1 MTDKGAA
8 IRGKLSPS
16 YVPMDGIELSAIT
29 GLCFTGMGLKT
40 CKSVLPDDDFV
51 IREDLPYYTQTLR
64 GKNSYCLECCS
75 TNPKEMDWWQLIC
88 PVDFLTAITTN
99 FYGYQFRFARL
110 QTLSDLEVI
119 TCPLKRSACTYDGNT
134 LVNCSSTD
142 NTYLWS
148 YTLHV
153 QVVEH
158 SDTFSY
164 WKGVTSC
171 SAVVEERNV
180 SMVSGDIFRETIV
193 MNFTP
198 QKFVPS
204 KPYNLL
210 WLLVTG
216 ILICYPILWFFRT
229 ARCLVCNR
237 RLILVPWPLRRCA
250 VCLFVNA
257 DFPDPYVLE
266 TLELK
271 GRRLI
276 DGDLSP
282 PLRWYHVIRSAFHRV
297 CCCKKKPTTLAT
309 REILVLPK
317 IEEGVS
323 SNGEEANDSHDVIS
337 GSIGVDLASP
347 GECEWL
353 PSYPLIPSSNSL
365 LSTL

>member
-1 MTDKGAA
+1 M
-8 IRGKLSPS
+8 
-16 YVPMDGIELSAIT
+16 
-29 GLCFTGMGLKT
+29 
-40 CKSVLPDDDFV
+40 
-51 IREDLPYYTQTLR
+51 
-64 GKNSYCLECCS
+64 
-75 TNPKEMDWWQLIC
+75 
-88 PVDFLTAITTN
+88 
-99 FYGYQFRFARL
+99 
-110 QTLSDLEVI
+110 
-119 TCPLKRSACTYDGNT
+119 
-134 LVNCSSTD
+134 
-142 NTYLWS
+142 
-148 YTLHV
+148 
-153 QVVEH
+153 
-158 SDTFSY
+158 
-164 WKGVTSC
+164 
-171 SAVVEERNV
+171 
-180 SMVSGDIFRETIV
+180 
-193 MNFTP
+193 
-198 QKFVPS
+198 
-204 KPYNLL
+204 
-210 WLLVTG
+210 
-216 ILICYPILWFFRT
+216 
-229 ARCLVCNR
+229 
-237 RLILVPWPLRRCA
+237 
-250 VCLFVNA
+250 NA